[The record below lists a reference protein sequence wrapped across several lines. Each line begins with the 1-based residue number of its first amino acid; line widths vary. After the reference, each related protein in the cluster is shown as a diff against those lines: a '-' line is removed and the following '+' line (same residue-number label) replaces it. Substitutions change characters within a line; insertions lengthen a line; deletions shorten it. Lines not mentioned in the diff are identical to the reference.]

1 MEIIKTFCM
10 QYFSEIQDI
19 ILILAIIAILVAG
32 AYAKT
37 YSERLFKLFSVV
49 IFIGILCIPG
59 IYLAKLKEK
68 EIKEQLL
75 SASSKEEIQEILKD
89 IPKLSI
95 INLKKDLEN
104 EKEIAL
110 YDLEILLLKN
120 RENKGDK

>member
-1 MEIIKTFCM
+1 MEVIKTFCM

-32 AYAKT
+32 AYVKT

-49 IFIGILCIPG
+49 IFIGVLCIPG

-89 IPKLSI
+89 IPELSI
-95 INLKKDLEN
+95 INLKKDLEA
-104 EKEIAL
+104 ERKIVLSDIE
-110 YDLEILLLKN
+110 ELLIKLKN
-120 RENKGDK
+120 E